1 MCYRT
6 GQVKNL
12 EKALEICNRQSL
24 DINDELL
31 IEFLKYCLNT
41 IPARNLEDVLIKID
55 FNGRIHN
62 DKQFYNDL
70 VLKVYE
76 DVPGTNH
83 NVLIAYYTAL
93 NVIYPGYDPG
103 LSEENM
109 TPIQH
114 IKLLKR
120 VHSTIPGKFVELLVT
135 DTRIKLLLCFYRY

>member
-1 MCYRT
+1 MRYRI

-31 IEFLKYCLNT
+31 IEFLKSCLNT
-41 IPARNLEDVLIKID
+41 IPARNLEDVLMKID
-55 FNGRIHN
+55 FNGLIYN
-62 DKQFYNDL
+62 NKQFYNDL

-76 DVPGTNH
+76 DVSGTNH
-83 NVLIAYYTAL
+83 NGLIAYYTAL
-93 NVIYPGYDPG
+93 NVIYPGYDPR
-103 LSEENM
+103 LYEENM

-120 VHSTIPGKFVELLVT
+120 VHSTIPGKCVELLLI